1 MEKGA
6 RSKRAIMRKRAIL
19 PLVLLPLVA
28 ACATNQS
35 RSVPPL
41 ARQPWKSPSAPIG
54 KELQTPAEAGLHNI
68 QFAALSNVALPQD
81 VTPQSTPASLQ
92 TGLYRLRYGDI
103 VAVKFIRNPELDVTA
118 AVRPDGNISLPMVGE
133 IMAQGNTLPD
143 LRATISQQ
151 YKNFIAQTG
160 YGEVLREGDYFDLR
174 FVYNPELNL
183 GVRIRSD
190 GKISLPLLGEVE
202 VAGLRPTDL
211 YQRLLKQYGKHLTD
225 PDLAILVGP
234 DTAKKIFA
242 DEPFIV
248 VTLSKSADQRIFVGG
263 EVINAKVVQFEGQI
277 STLQAIMQAGGVKE
291 TGDLSKI
298 VVLRRGQFEEA
309 NWVQTDLSHPLSGK
323 SLEND
328 LLLQDGDVVVVPMS
342 GIAKVD
348 LFVKQYIRDVLPVQS
363 SFNIT
368 VIPVESNNNNNG
380 R

>member
-1 MEKGA
+1 
-6 RSKRAIMRKRAIL
+6 MRKRAIFL
-19 PLVLLPLVA
+19 LALLPLLA
-28 ACATNQS
+28 ACATGQS
-35 RSVPPL
+35 HFGPQF
-41 ARQPWKSPSAPIG
+41 ARQPWEATVPVG
-54 KELQTPAEAGLHNI
+54 GELQAPTAAGLHNV
-68 QFAALSNVALPQD
+68 QLASLSDVTLPQD
-81 VTPQSTPASLQ
+81 ASPENTSGTVQS
-92 TGLYRLRYGDI
+92 GLYRLRYGDV
-103 VAVKFIRNPELDVTA
+103 VAVKFVRNPELDMTA
-118 AVRPDGNISLPMVGE
+118 AVRPDGHISLPMVGE
-133 IMAQGNTLPD
+133 ILAKGTTLPD
-143 LRATISQQ
+143 LRTTLSQQ

-202 VAGLRPTDL
+202 AAGRRPAEL
-211 YQRLLKQYGKHLTD
+211 YQHLLTRYGKHLTD
-225 PDLAILVGP
+225 PDLALLVGP

-263 EVINAKVVQFEGQI
+263 EVTNAKVVQFEGQI
-277 STLQAIMQAGGVKE
+277 STLQAIMQAGGVKD
-291 TGDLSKI
+291 TGDLSQV
-298 VVLRRGQFEEA
+298 VVLRRGQFEQA
-309 NWVQTDLSHPLSGK
+309 NWARTDLSDPLSGK

-328 LLLQDGDVVVVPMS
+328 LLLHDGDVVVVPMS

-348 LFVKQYIRDVLPVQS
+348 LFVKQYIRDVLPLQS

-368 VIPVESNNNNNG
+368 VIPVDSSNNAG